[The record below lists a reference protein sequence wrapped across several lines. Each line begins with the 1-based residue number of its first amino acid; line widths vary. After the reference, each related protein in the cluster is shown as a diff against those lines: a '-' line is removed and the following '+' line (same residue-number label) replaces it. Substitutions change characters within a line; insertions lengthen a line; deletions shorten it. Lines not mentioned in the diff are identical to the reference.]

1 MELAKGALVMWCLY
15 LVVSIDTC
23 DSVLQ
28 TLYTT

>member
-1 MELAKGALVMWCLY
+1 MELTDGALVMRYLY

-28 TLYTT
+28 TLYAT